1 MAMGRKGAAGV
12 LPEESMTEAAMMKD
26 FADSEM
32 MVLRIRAKTE
42 IAQDIFLFDLVPLQ
56 PGDLPAFTAGSH
68 ILVRAPN
75 GISRRYSL
83 CNDPADRS
91 RYLIAV
97 KRDAAGRGG
106 SVSMAE
112 DATAGDELLV
122 SPPLNHFPLDHEAA
136 SHVLIAGGIG
146 ITPILAMIHEL
157 KAKGSDLKLIYCS
170 RSPETTAFLEDL
182 SIPALAGRVLVHHDH
197 GDRERSLA
205 IGPLMADRPEGAH
218 VYCCGPRP
226 LMQAVRDATKHWPSS
241 AIHFE
246 DFGTSVT
253 TAPGGDQPFL
263 VRLAK
268 SGRTLEVLPGISI
281 LEALRRDGLVV
292 PSSCESGTCGACRTT
307 LLDGVADHRDFVL
320 DDDEQDDAI
329 IICVSRA
336 KSGTLTLDI

>member
-1 MAMGRKGAAGV
+1 MADAV
-12 LPEESMTEAAMMKD
+12 TMKD
-26 FADSEM
+26 FAESEM
-32 MVLRIRAKTE
+32 MPLRLHAKTE
-42 IAQDIFLFDLVPLQ
+42 IAQDIFLFELAPRE

-75 GISRRYSL
+75 RLSRRYSL

-97 KRDAAGRGG
+97 KREAAGRGG

-112 DATAGDELLV
+112 DTAVGDELLV
-122 SPPLNHFPLDHEAA
+122 SPPLNYFALDPDAA

-146 ITPILAMIHEL
+146 ITPMLAMMREL
-157 KAKGSDLKLIYCS
+157 KAKGADFRLIYCS

-182 SIPALAGRVLVHHDH
+182 SDPAFAGRILVHHDH

-205 IGPLMADRPEGAH
+205 IGPLMAVRPEGAH

-226 LMQAVRDATKHWPSS
+226 LMQAVRDVTRHWPST
-241 AIHFE
+241 AVHFE
-246 DFGTSVT
+246 DFGTSVSA
-253 TAPGGDQPFL
+253 APGGDQPFS

-268 SGRTLEVLPGISI
+268 SGRTVEVPAGVSI
-281 LEALRRDGLVV
+281 LEALRRDDVVV

-307 LLDGVADHRDFVL
+307 LLEGIGDHRDFVL
-320 DDDEQDDAI
+320 DEDEQDDAI
-329 IICVSRA
+329 MICVSRA
-336 KSGTLTLDI
+336 KCGTLTLDI